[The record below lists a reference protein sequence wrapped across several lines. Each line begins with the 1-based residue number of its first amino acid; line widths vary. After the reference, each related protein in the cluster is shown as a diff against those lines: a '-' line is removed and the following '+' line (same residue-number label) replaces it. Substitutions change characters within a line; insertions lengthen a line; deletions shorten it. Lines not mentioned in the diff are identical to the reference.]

1 MTQLFIDTC
10 TSYQPYT
17 VAYYQ
22 KMYSLGARSNFVKV
36 SEDTTWVAPKW
47 TESLNNTVSAGLVAC
62 VYHFLHASTYNEG
75 VIEANFFAKQLNNAN
90 IDKRV
95 KFMVDAESSSNNTN
109 SVLGFVE
116 RMKALGYYNACV
128 YSSRSMWVTVLDSN
142 RLPRPW
148 VAGYG
153 VSDLGINNA
162 QAWQY
167 DNHFKG
173 YSQDI
178 SKDLTSD
185 HWFTTA
191 PDAQKTTLDVVKPS
205 PVVNVPQGVDGVA
218 RDAIRGIYGNG
229 SQRSIN
235 IYNHVQNAVNLKASG
250 KWKSQENHNIALIA
264 DDVLFNGKYGNG
276 SAREAN
282 IYKEVQKRVNELLQ

>member
-1 MTQLFIDTC
+1 MTQLLFIDTC

-22 KMYSLGARSNFVKV
+22 KMKSLGARSNFVKV
-36 SEDTTWVAPKW
+36 SEGTTWVAPNW
-47 TESLNNTVSAGLVAC
+47 TVSLNNTFKAGLIAC

-75 VIEANFFAKQLNNAN
+75 VNEANYFAKQLGNAK

-95 KFMVDAESSSNNTN
+95 KFMIDVEASGNNTS
-109 SVLGFVE
+109 SVLGFVN
-116 RMKALGYYNACV
+116 RMKALGYNNSCV
-128 YSSRSMWVTVLDSN
+128 YSSRSMWTTVLDSH

-153 VSDLGINNA
+153 VSNLGINNA

-167 DNHFKG
+167 ADHFKG

-191 PDAQKTTLDVVKPS
+191 PEASKKTTNNKKVS
-205 PVVNVPQGVDGVA
+205 VNNLTIQEAYKIIAQEVIKGKL
-218 RDAIRGIYGNG
+218 GNG
-229 SQRSIN
+229 EARKTN
-235 IYNHVQNAVNLKASG
+235 IYNKVQQEVNKLMK
-250 KWKSQENHNIALIA
+250 
-264 DDVLFNGKYGNG
+264 
-276 SAREAN
+276 
-282 IYKEVQKRVNELLQ
+282 